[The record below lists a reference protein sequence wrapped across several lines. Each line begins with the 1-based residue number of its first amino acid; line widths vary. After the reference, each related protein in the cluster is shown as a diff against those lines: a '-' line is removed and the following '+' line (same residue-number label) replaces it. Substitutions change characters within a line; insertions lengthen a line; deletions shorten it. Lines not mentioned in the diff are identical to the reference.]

1 MRAAQLVAAV
11 ELDGTAPR
19 RSSESRAQKS
29 IAAVERDIAR
39 LEGKLNELS
48 DALAIASI
56 EADVD
61 ALTRLGTEYERV
73 QTDLDATYERWE
85 DLSRDLESISR

>member
-1 MRAAQLVAAV
+1 M
-11 ELDGTAPR
+11 
-19 RSSESRAQKS
+19 
-29 IAAVERDIAR
+29 
-39 LEGKLNELS
+39 NELS

>member
-1 MRAAQLVAAV
+1 MT
-11 ELDGTAPR
+11 G
-19 RSSESRAQKS
+19 
-29 IAAVERDIAR
+29 VERDIAR

-61 ALTRLGTEYERV
+61 ALSRLGTEFERV
-73 QTDLDATYERWE
+73 QTDLDTAYARWE
-85 DLSRDLESISR
+85 ELSADLEAVAQ

>member
-1 MRAAQLVAAV
+1 MEVAPPKPEAP
-11 ELDGTAPR
+11 PR